1 MGLRIIKKFCNASS
15 LLRHSVSKLK
25 TVAEVQLHPR
35 GNDLYTAFSRSSAS
49 VNQWNHSP
57 DCNYTHSPKCL

>member
-25 TVAEVQLHPR
+25 TVAEVQLHPL
-35 GNDLYTAFSRSSAS
+35 GNDLYAAFSRSSAS
-49 VNQWNHSP
+49 VNQ
-57 DCNYTHSPKCL
+57 